1 MQVAQSIQVL
11 PAVTDQASFYVGL
24 NDLSSGRTGKTFSS
38 PGLVF
43 NPSTNSLTIS
53 GNLAVGG
60 SFSIAS
66 ITTTAGLT
74 VGTSLKFGGV
84 NGATLQ
90 ADTATSAT
98 AISTLGT
105 STLVIG
111 PTGLLTT
118 VTGTVNSTTIGAAL
132 TTAATTG
139 GLTSAVKVYNF
150 ISTVTV
156 GSGAVRWYPQGS
168 IQLISAYL
176 TAGTAPS
183 TGAFNITLNKNG
195 NPIATLN
202 LSSGSYNS
210 PTTTLSTSAG
220 TADYF
225 TVDVN
230 TANGAKDGTLTM
242 VYIKL
247 G

>member
-11 PAVTDQASFYVGL
+11 PAVTDQANFYVGL
-24 NDLSSGRTGKTFSS
+24 NNLANGSTGKTFSS
-38 PGLVF
+38 PGLLF
-43 NPSTNSLTIS
+43 NPSTNSLTLG
-53 GNLAVGG
+53 GNLSVGG

-66 ITTTAGLT
+66 ITTSAGLI
-74 VGTSLKFGGV
+74 VGTTLKLGGT

-90 ADTATSAT
+90 TDTTTSAL
-98 AISTLGT
+98 ALSTLGT

-118 VTGTVNSTTIGAAL
+118 VTGTVNSTTIQAAL

-139 GLTSAVKVYNF
+139 GLTSGIKVYNF

-156 GSGAVRWYPQGS
+156 GTGAVRWYPQGS

-195 NPIATLN
+195 NPISTIN
-202 LSSGSYNS
+202 LASGSYNS
-210 PTTTLSTSAG
+210 ATSTLSTTAG
-220 TADYF
+220 TTDYF

-230 TANGAKDGTLTM
+230 TANGAKDGALTM

>member
-11 PAVTDQASFYVGL
+11 PAVTDQANLYVGL
-24 NDLSSGRTGKTFSS
+24 NVSAQGRTTSVLSS
-38 PGLVF
+38 PGLTF
-43 NPSTNSLTIS
+43 NPSANSLSVS
-53 GNLAVGG
+53 GSLSVGG
-60 SFSIAS
+60 SFSINS
-66 ITTTAGLT
+66 ITTGAELN
-74 VGTSLKFGGV
+74 VGTTLRIGGV
-84 NGATLQ
+84 RGAALQ
-90 ADTATSAT
+90 TDVTTSAL
-98 AISTLGT
+98 ALSTLGS

-118 VTGTVNSTTIGAAL
+118 VTGTVNSSTISAAL
-132 TTAATTG
+132 ATAATTG

-156 GSGAVRWYPQGS
+156 GPGVVRWYPQGS

-183 TGAFNITLNKNG
+183 TGAFNITLNRNG
-195 NPIATLN
+195 NPVTAIN
-202 LSSGSYNS
+202 LPSGSFNS
-210 PTTTLSTSAG
+210 STTTLNTTAST
-220 TADYF
+220 TDYF

-230 TANGAKDGTLTM
+230 TANGAKDGALTI